1 MLTINIVCVGGL
13 REPFYAAAC
22 AEYAK
27 RLMPLCSL
35 KAYEEK
41 SDDALLLRLGK
52 LERDFK
58 VALCIEGKMLS
69 SEQLA
74 SKISSLQVNGTSA
87 VTFVI
92 GGAEGLTEIA
102 KSACD
107 LRMSMSSMTF
117 PHQLARLLIT
127 EQIYR
132 ALSIN
137 SGSGYHK

>member
-1 MLTINIVCVGGL
+1 MLNINIVCVGGL

-27 RLMPLCSL
+27 RLTPMCAL
-35 KAYEEK
+35 KVYEEK
-41 SDDALLLRLGK
+41 SDDALQTRLGK
-52 LERDFK
+52 LERDYK
-58 VALCIEGKMLS
+58 IALCVEGKMLS

-74 SKISSLQVNGTSA
+74 QKIATLQVNGTSA

-92 GGAEGLTEIA
+92 GGAEGLSETA

-107 LRMSMSSMTF
+107 LRLSMSPMTF
-117 PHQLARLLIT
+117 PHQLARLLVT
-127 EQIYR
+127 EQVYR

-137 SGSGYHK
+137 GGSGYHK